1 MDGFYN
7 QPWRN
12 RYFNSDLFNII
23 SDENYVLYLP
33 ELTSD
38 ENSDLTESVMDI
50 KPLSDSI
57 GLILTNKQLFG
68 IDMQSGQ
75 IVMQMDLSKDT
86 EMPFHLWINK
96 TEF

>member
-1 MDGFYN
+1 
-7 QPWRN
+7 
-12 RYFNSDLFNII
+12 
-23 SDENYVLYLP
+23 
-33 ELTSD
+33 
-38 ENSDLTESVMDI
+38 MDI

>member
-1 MDGFYN
+1 
-7 QPWRN
+7 
-12 RYFNSDLFNII
+12 
-23 SDENYVLYLP
+23 
-33 ELTSD
+33 
-38 ENSDLTESVMDI
+38 MDI

-57 GLILTNKQLFG
+57 WLILTNKQLFG

-75 IVMQMDLSKDT
+75 IVMRMDLSKDT